1 MGDIDSNGD
10 ALISAVCDGAW
21 QKRGKARDSI
31 TGFGTVIEEPT
42 RKVLDYGV
50 RSTRCR
56 KGEIAGE
63 STQCRIT

>member
-1 MGDIDSNGD
+1 MGDSNGD
-10 ALISAVCDGAW
+10 ALILAACDGAW

-31 TGFGTVIEEPT
+31 TGFGMVIEEST
-42 RKVLDYGV
+42 GKVLDCDV

-63 STQCRIT
+63 SNAVSHNCR